1 MVIIR
6 PTMVMGPT
14 YRSQNALSYEHSNHT
29 LNVKPC
35 LEAKGFLQTLIPSLC
50 SRPLFLSRIFPRRL
64 RTFGEGPAL
73 FTMYK
78 SEGPISKTSEA
89 PRSNAGVAPPTAKK
103 AEEGPGVPS
112 TCRHGDGE
120 SQSFS
125 IEPACVGPVTPVCP
139 PFPQVC
145 CRPQRDLFGRS
156 GRPGTF
162 LRTTSTRIRGNSGK
176 RHGGSNR
183 QPCSCHASRH
193 PTGRHPS
200 LTHPLWVPRAC
211 WTGPFGRRSSRWW
224 PPRRTS
230 RIRWSR
236 ELVLVR
242 GRA

>member
-1 MVIIR
+1 MR
-6 PTMVMGPT
+6 
-14 YRSQNALSYEHSNHT
+14 
-29 LNVKPC
+29 
-35 LEAKGFLQTLIPSLC
+35 
-50 SRPLFLSRIFPRRL
+50 
-64 RTFGEGPAL
+64 
-73 FTMYK
+73 FT
-78 SEGPISKTSEA
+78 
-89 PRSNAGVAPPTAKK
+89 
-103 AEEGPGVPS
+103 
-112 TCRHGDGE
+112 
-120 SQSFS
+120 
-125 IEPACVGPVTPVCP
+125 ACVGPVTPVCP
-139 PFPQVC
+139 PFPQVN

-162 LRTTSTRIRGNSGK
+162 LRTTSTRIRGNSSK

-230 RIRWSR
+230 RNRWSR

-242 GRA
+242 GRALTILLAWQIQGHHRDRAEKISRMGRRAGAWEGPRGIERARTDFRACTGLPAWVINLCTT